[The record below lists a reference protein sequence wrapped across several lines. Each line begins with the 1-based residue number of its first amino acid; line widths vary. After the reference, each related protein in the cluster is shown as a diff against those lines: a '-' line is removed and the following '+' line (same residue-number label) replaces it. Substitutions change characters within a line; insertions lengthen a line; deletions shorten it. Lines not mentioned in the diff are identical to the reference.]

1 MSLFL
6 KIAKYKNGK
15 TYLSIVD
22 GYRDKNKKV
31 KQNVIKKLGYL
42 EDLKKD
48 YDDPITHFRNEVEL
62 LKKENKIN
70 VPSKLLI
77 DEPLKIN
84 DNTFKNLGYGF
95 IKKIYQELDFKN
107 FFNEKQKNLK
117 ISYNFNKIFSLLVF
131 SRILFPSSKKETFEK
146 RTRFFENFDNF
157 SLEDLYRSLDYF
169 SKYKEEIETL
179 IWNNTKNNYNRDT
192 SHTYYDCTNYY
203 FEINYNDTDL
213 VDEEG
218 NILEKGYR
226 KRGPEKNHRPDPIIE
241 MGLLMDSNN
250 IPLSYDLFPGNE
262 SEKLSLRPIHTRTK
276 IKFDLDRTIVVA
288 DRGLNTSDN
297 IYALAGK
304 NNEDKSFDG
313 YVYGQSVRGADKE
326 FKDWVLNQNG
336 YKTDKVYNFDGD
348 IETFRKAIFNEEGK
362 ITGYEKSEVIFKH
375 KSRVYPKELTL
386 KQADKR
392 NKKVKTDQKQLAYY
406 SQKYAD
412 KQKRERNQMIE
423 RAKDLINNPKKYN
436 RYTTGG
442 SASYVNN
449 IKFVKDT
456 GEIAS
461 GLELSLNK
469 KKIEEEEKFDGYYSI
484 VTSELEMDDFEL
496 RKVYRGL
503 SKIEESF
510 KITKSELESRPVF
523 VWTKEHIEAHF
534 LTCFV
539 SLVILR
545 LLEQKLNYKYSI
557 NKTIESL
564 KNFGCF
570 EEFSNVYMLFNNSEI
585 IEDLDTLYNSEI
597 TKKRL
602 QKSYIKKF
610 LIN

>member
-6 KIAKYKNGK
+6 KVAKYKNGK

-42 EDLKKD
+42 EDLKKE
-48 YDDPITHFRNEVEL
+48 YEDPITHFKSEVEF

-70 VPSKLLI
+70 VPSKLSI

-84 DNTFKNLGYGF
+84 DNIFKNLGYGF

-107 FFNEKQKNLK
+107 FFNDKQKKLK
-117 ISYNFNKIFSLLVF
+117 VSFDFNKIFSLLVF
-131 SRILFPSSKKETFEK
+131 SRVLFPSSKKETFEK
-146 RTRFFENFDNF
+146 RSRFFEEFDKF
-157 SLEDLYRSLDYF
+157 SLKDLYRSLDYF
-169 SKYKEEIETL
+169 SEYKEDIETL
-179 IWNNTKNNYNRDT
+179 MWNNTKNNYDRDT

-226 KRGPEKNHRPDPIIE
+226 KRGPEKNHRPDPIVE
-241 MGLLMDSNN
+241 LGLLMDSNN
-250 IPLSYDLFPGNE
+250 IPLSFDLFPGNE

-276 IKFDLDRTIVVA
+276 IKFNLGRTIVVA

-304 NNEDKSFDG
+304 NNSDKSFDG
-313 YVYGQSVRGADKE
+313 YVYGQSVRGASKE

-336 YKTDKVYNFDGD
+336 YKTDKVYNSDGSA
-348 IETFRKAIFNEEGK
+348 ETFRKAIFDDEGK
-362 ITGYEKSEVIFKH
+362 ITGYEKTEVLFKH
-375 KSRVYPKELTL
+375 KSRTYPKELTL
-386 KQADKR
+386 KQGDKR
-392 NKKVKTDQKQLAYY
+392 NKKVTTDQKQLVYY

-423 RAKDLINNPKKYN
+423 RANDLISNPQKYN
-436 RYTTGG
+436 RLTSGG

-449 IKFVKDT
+449 IKFVKGT

-523 VWTKEHIEAHF
+523 VWTAEHIEAHF

-545 LLEQKLNYKYSI
+545 LLEQKLDYKYSI
-557 NKTIESL
+557 NKIIESL

-570 EEFSNVYMLFNNSEI
+570 EEFSNIYMLFNNSEI

-610 LIN
+610 LN